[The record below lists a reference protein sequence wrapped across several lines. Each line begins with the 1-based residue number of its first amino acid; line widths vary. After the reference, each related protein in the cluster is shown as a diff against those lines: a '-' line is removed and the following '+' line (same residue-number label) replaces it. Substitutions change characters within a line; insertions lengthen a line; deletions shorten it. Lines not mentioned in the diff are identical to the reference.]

1 MKMKNI
7 KILTTL
13 LCMLLAMGYAQE
25 THGSDVTTT
34 FSADLSYTSRN
45 PLQGWVI
52 YAGLG
57 DGLADNFWSQYDK
70 MQSSEGTVKVSDYA
84 TTLFIRAAWTYFN
97 PEEDVYAW
105 QPTCNTKPAQ
115 RLRMLMEGAKT
126 RNLRLAFSFI
136 TDSRDKHDNFTPQYV
151 RDAGAKGFE
160 STTGS
165 FQVWSPYP
173 DDPVFQ
179 QKYEKFLTAFAE
191 TFNDPDLVQFIS
203 GTGLGKWGEGHSVK
217 YSTGNTNPRAA
228 VFDWITSLNARLFT
242 RVPIIINYH
251 RWILSNKEWDG
262 TNYDPNSSKL
272 LDEAV
277 EKGFS
282 LRHDAF
288 GMKTYY
294 STWEKQYVAR
304 HIFERPVLAEGGWV
318 KSSHGNSPMKQDG
331 YKDYADVRLGE
342 FTQASEAHVNMMDLR
357 YNSDISVGETYS
369 WFNDA
374 FPLVRRFIQEGG
386 YHLYPKTVTTPGQ
399 VEGNTATVSSLWANT
414 GWGYCPTNI
423 PQWNQKY
430 KVAYALLRGD
440 EAIAT
445 FVDYDS
451 DLSKLTKDNDQPSSK
466 EISLEGVP
474 AGIYTWAIG
483 LVDITKDNIIGLD
496 VSVANDLKMSG
507 WVRLNTITVGT
518 PPATCDYYV
527 SPEGAGTRD
536 GSSFANAWGI
546 DQLMTKLNATNAAT
560 FNDGDNIYFAGGKY
574 VATAT
579 LYVKTG
585 LNLIGAAEGER
596 TLFSG
601 DANGD
606 GEVNEGDRDRV
617 FQINTAVG
625 VGTTEKC
632 VNISNIDFDGL
643 FIAQGGNDTKGALYL
658 DNCGALVTVSNCHFT
673 RLINSGQGANALFSK
688 RSSVKFVDCTF
699 TGNKAA
705 NRGIVARLQGDT
717 KKGFTTFERC
727 LFANN
732 EATGAEG
739 DPCGMVMM
747 QHGQQMNFV
756 NCTFANNKSN
766 GKGGAIW
773 NGTAP
778 DGTYPRVLNVIS
790 CTFAGN
796 EAVEG
801 SAIFLNAASTANVVN
816 SIVVGE
822 INMPDAVK
830 VNESNLLGKSYEEVF
845 GTNMLEN
852 GVITPIAYNKTTVDL
867 AETVAPLE
875 LSAEVD
881 LTKDQT
887 GAVRKVNAIGAYDVK
902 PESSDVT
909 SIAGIQPKEASLPAY
924 NLSGQR
930 VASPVKGI
938 FIIGGKKVVK

>member
-1 MKMKNI
+1 MNF
-7 KILTTL
+7 KIFTL
-13 LCMLLAMGYAQE
+13 GMMFAVAPLMA
-25 THGSDVTTT
+25 
-34 FSADLSYTSRN
+34 SA
-45 PLQGWVI
+45 
-52 YAGLG
+52 
-57 DGLADNFWSQYDK
+57 
-70 MQSSEGTVKVSDYA
+70 SDY
-84 TTLFIRAAWTYFN
+84 F
-97 PEEDVYAW
+97 
-105 QPTCNTKPAQ
+105 
-115 RLRMLMEGAKT
+115 
-126 RNLRLAFSFI
+126 
-136 TDSRDKHDNFTPQYV
+136 
-151 RDAGAKGFE
+151 
-160 STTGS
+160 
-165 FQVWSPYP
+165 
-173 DDPVFQ
+173 
-179 QKYEKFLTAFAE
+179 
-191 TFNDPDLVQFIS
+191 
-203 GTGLGKWGEGHSVK
+203 
-217 YSTGNTNPRAA
+217 
-228 VFDWITSLNARLFT
+228 
-242 RVPIIINYH
+242 
-251 RWILSNKEWDG
+251 
-262 TNYDPNSSKL
+262 
-272 LDEAV
+272 
-277 EKGFS
+277 
-282 LRHDAF
+282 
-288 GMKTYY
+288 
-294 STWEKQYVAR
+294 
-304 HIFERPVLAEGGWV
+304 
-318 KSSHGNSPMKQDG
+318 
-331 YKDYADVRLGE
+331 
-342 FTQASEAHVNMMDLR
+342 
-357 YNSDISVGETYS
+357 
-369 WFNDA
+369 
-374 FPLVRRFIQEGG
+374 
-386 YHLYPKTVTTPGQ
+386 
-399 VEGNTATVSSLWANT
+399 VS
-414 GWGYCPTNI
+414 
-423 PQWNQKY
+423 
-430 KVAYALLRGD
+430 
-440 EAIAT
+440 
-445 FVDYDS
+445 
-451 DLSKLTKDNDQPSSK
+451 
-466 EISLEGVP
+466 P
-474 AGIYTWAIG
+474 AG
-483 LVDITKDNIIGLD
+483 
-496 VSVANDLKMSG
+496 SG
-507 WVRLNTITVGT
+507 EKT
-518 PPATCDYYV
+518 
-527 SPEGAGTRD
+527 GAD
-536 GSSFANAWGI
+536 AANAWDI
-546 DQLMTKLNATNAAT
+546 ETLMEKFSSDNAAT
-560 FNDGDNIYFAGGKY
+560 FENGDNIYFAGGKY
-574 VATAT
+574 VATKT
-579 LYVKTG
+579 LYIKMG
-585 LNLIGAAEGER
+585 LNLIGATEGER
-596 TLFSG
+596 TVFSG

-658 DNCGALVTVSNCHFT
+658 DNCGALVTVSNCNFT

-717 KKGFTTFERC
+717 KKGYTTFERC

-739 DPCGMVMM
+739 DPCGVVMM

-756 NCTFANNKSN
+756 NCTFANNKCN

-778 DGTYPRVLNVIS
+778 DGNYPRVLNVIS

-852 GVITPIAYNKTTVDL
+852 GVITPIAYNQTTVDL

-902 PESSDVT
+902 PESSDVP